1 MAEKSPESAGSQASL
16 YPQELPPELRTRVFP
31 APVPKEPPPPRDAPA
46 PHVGSPSRPWFTLLG
61 LRSVALVPSPRHR
74 RSGDRLPA
82 PDLDTCHTVHSGR
95 VFGPNSLKEQV
106 DGQEQEMRLQGSR

>member
-61 LRSVALVPSPRHR
+61 LRSVALVPP
-74 RSGDRLPA
+74 
-82 PDLDTCHTVHSGR
+82 PDTGVRGS
-95 VFGPNSLKEQV
+95 VSLL
-106 DGQEQEMRLQGSR
+106 RT